1 MTIISNMAVAS
12 LVVTL
17 MPFYG
22 DIFSAALQVSAK
34 SLIPVLLSIL
44 GVAL

>member
-12 LVVTL
+12 LVMVV

-22 DIFSAALQVSAK
+22 DIFSAVAQVSAK
-34 SLIPVLLSIL
+34 SLMPVLLSTL
-44 GVAL
+44 GITF